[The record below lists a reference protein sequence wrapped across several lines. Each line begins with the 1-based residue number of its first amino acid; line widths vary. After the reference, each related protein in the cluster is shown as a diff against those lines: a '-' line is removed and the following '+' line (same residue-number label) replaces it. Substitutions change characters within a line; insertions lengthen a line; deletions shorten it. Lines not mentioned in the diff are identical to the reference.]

1 MPKFGDWDVND
12 PSCGTGF
19 TAVFERAANEK
30 RTGGCAHVSPK
41 PSLTFG
47 SSSKKVETL
56 YLLSF
61 GNTFLR
67 TLFLFTS
74 ILHG

>member
-1 MPKFGDWDVND
+1 MPKFGDWDIND
-12 PSCGTGF
+12 PSCGVGF

-30 RTGGCAHVSPK
+30 TTGGCAHVSPK
-41 PSLTFG
+41 PSTFR

-61 GNTFLR
+61 GNTFLQ
-67 TLFLFTS
+67 TLILFTS
-74 ILHG
+74 IFNG